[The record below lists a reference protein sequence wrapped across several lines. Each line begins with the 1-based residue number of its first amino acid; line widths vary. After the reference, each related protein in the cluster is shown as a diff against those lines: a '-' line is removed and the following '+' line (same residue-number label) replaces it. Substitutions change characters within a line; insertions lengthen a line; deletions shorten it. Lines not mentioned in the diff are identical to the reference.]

1 MLVGKV
7 TDSNCTQKGNAHRV
21 TERSV
26 KVVMSVSL
34 VIVVQNIQ
42 DGKLEFDRIVSGI
55 VEKRSIYYLLLISN
69 IKQNS

>member
-1 MLVGKV
+1 
-7 TDSNCTQKGNAHRV
+7 
-21 TERSV
+21 
-26 KVVMSVSL
+26 MSVSL

-69 IKQNS
+69 IKQNLWTYTYAKKVEQPN